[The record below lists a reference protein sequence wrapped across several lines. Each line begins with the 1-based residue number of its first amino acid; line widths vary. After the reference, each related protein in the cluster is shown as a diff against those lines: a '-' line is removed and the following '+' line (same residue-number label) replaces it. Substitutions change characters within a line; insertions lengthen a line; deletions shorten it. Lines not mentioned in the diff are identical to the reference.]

1 MRRSSRRTVAFAAA
15 GLVLAV
21 LVVELLLR
29 GVFAVAPLELHFFK
43 YRTAPWIRDDH
54 PGWGPWHHADA
65 ETVHVMR
72 CAEAR
77 YTSNSFGMRD
87 RPRQLARTAGTP
99 RVAVLGDSFTEGFL
113 VGDDETFCALLEDR
127 HFSGGVEFLNF
138 GTSGNLGTTQQWLQ
152 YEHLARRFGPDVVLV
167 AFLHENDLYENVLW
181 YWEERGDAD
190 RRRPYLMRGGEGE
203 GAGTADGDWAL
214 RWVGEETTR
223 FGWRQRAGNLLMR
236 WSYLARV
243 LNEVSLT
250 LKYRG
255 AHLGSE
261 VPSLEVYD
269 ARLPERM
276 GLAWDT
282 TRESLRRLR
291 DAVAADGGRLALVEL
306 AEQAQID
313 PALRAGIEAAEGH
326 DPAFP
331 GRQLQAIAAD
341 LGVGYHSLVP
351 AFVAYRDAH
360 QLPPPYFGRT
370 CDRHWSQLGHRV
382 AAEELARYLRASGL
396 LDELD

>member
-152 YEHLARRFGPDVVLV
+152 YTRMAMCAALLSTSMDSTTIEGSRKRHPPLL
-167 AFLHENDLYENVLW
+167 
-181 YWEERGDAD
+181 
-190 RRRPYLMRGGEGE
+190 RRRSK
-203 GAGTADGDWAL
+203 ATCKKVDG
-214 RWVGEETTR
+214 
-223 FGWRQRAGNLLMR
+223 
-236 WSYLARV
+236 
-243 LNEVSLT
+243 
-250 LKYRG
+250 
-255 AHLGSE
+255 
-261 VPSLEVYD
+261 
-269 ARLPERM
+269 
-276 GLAWDT
+276 
-282 TRESLRRLR
+282 
-291 DAVAADGGRLALVEL
+291 
-306 AEQAQID
+306 
-313 PALRAGIEAAEGH
+313 EAAN
-326 DPAFP
+326 
-331 GRQLQAIAAD
+331 IA
-341 LGVGYHSLVP
+341 
-351 AFVAYRDAH
+351 
-360 QLPPPYFGRT
+360 
-370 CDRHWSQLGHRV
+370 
-382 AAEELARYLRASGL
+382 ELNTRPQ
-396 LDELD
+396 